1 MFKNILKI
9 AAMVLAGSVL
19 LTGCTNSSL
28 THEDL
33 YGVGA
38 VETNSKGQYSAVIFD
53 KEGYLKEKSDYPYI
67 RKLNNLGFSEQD
79 VLDAEVWL
87 AQYIVEEG
95 IDNPGIDNSKDWD
108 KWVAETLPKYTH
120 GTKYEDLIGDSL
132 QPAEELNSGFTIVG
146 GDIALK
152 ELPFNLRYESGKP
165 RITEVSLA
173 IEKVNGGVVEGMPNF
188 LVFNGIVRP
197 TYVTSSGGKM
207 VNYKFEYLVGRDD
220 QGWKLLGGSSTV
232 IY

>member
-1 MFKNILKI
+1 MKNILKL
-9 AAMVLAGSVL
+9 AAVVLAGSFL
-19 LTGCTNSSL
+19 LTGCSGPNL

-38 VETNSKGQYSAVIFD
+38 VETNSKGQYSAIVFD
-53 KEGYLKEKSDYPYI
+53 KEGYLKERTEYTYV
-67 RKLNNLGFSEQD
+67 RKLNNLGFSQED

-87 AQYIVEEG
+87 AQYIVEEAVDNAG
-95 IDNPGIDNSKDWD
+95 IDNEEDWN
-108 KWVAETLPKYTH
+108 KWVSETLPKYTH
-120 GTKYEDLIGDSL
+120 GVKYEDLMGDSL
-132 QPAEELNSGFTIVG
+132 QPAEELNAGFTIVG

-152 ELPFNLRYESGKP
+152 GLPFSIRYEPSKP
-165 RITEVSLA
+165 RVTEVSLA
-173 IEKVNGGVVEGMPNF
+173 MEKVNGGVVEGMPNF

-197 TYVTSSGGKM
+197 TYATSLGEKT